1 MRTLFDKGE
10 HICQTN
16 DVYGT
21 APVSMDGV
29 LYSDYQF
36 FCINPLVPGTTR
48 RDDCVMVY
56 RNILLEF
63 DNGSRIKQLEI
74 LADVP
79 YSVLT
84 WSGGKSHHAIISL
97 SEPCKD
103 RAEYDA
109 LIRRIYTKVQVMDR
123 SVKNPSRLSRTPGA
137 IRDNGNEQTLI
148 EDLVGRVSRSFVE
161 DWLGPVPEKLK
172 TEQPERRS
180 LGISPWTRNFLMLG
194 AETGKRNASLF
205 AAACDMLRHGYDA
218 DMIAILAQNA
228 VDLPEQ
234 EIRACIRSAEQAI
247 RREGI

>member
-10 HICQTN
+10 HVCQTD
-16 DVYGT
+16 DVYGVDPKS
-21 APVSMDGV
+21 ADGI
-29 LYSDYQF
+29 LYPDYQF
-36 FCINPLVPGTTR
+36 FCINPLKPGTSR
-48 RDDCVMVY
+48 RDDNVAVF

-63 DNGSRIKQLEI
+63 DKGSLKEQLDWLNE
-74 LADVP
+74 VP
-79 YSVLT
+79 YSILT

-97 SEPCKD
+97 DEPCDTRK
-103 RAEYDA
+103 EYDA
-109 LIRRIYTKVQVMDR
+109 LVRRIYAKVPMADK

-137 IRDNGNEQTLI
+137 LRNNGSEQVLVHNRARI
-148 EDLVGRVSRSFVE
+148 SQADLGA
-161 DWLGPVPEKLK
+161 WLGPEEKKLTTAQPEK
-172 TEQPERRS
+172 RS

>member
-29 LYSDYQF
+29 LYPDYQF
-36 FCINPLVPGTTR
+36 FCINPLIPGTSR
-48 RDDCVMVY
+48 RDDNVAVF

-63 DNGSRIKQLEI
+63 DNGSPEKQLEI
-74 LADVP
+74 VADIP

-97 SEPCKD
+97 VEPCKD

-123 SVKNPSRLSRTPGA
+123 STKNPSRLSRTPKA
-137 IRDNGNEQTLI
+137 TRSNGNKQKLLR
-148 EDLVGRVSRSFVE
+148 DYGRTYREVLE
-161 DWLGPVPEKLK
+161 AWLGPEEKKLA

-234 EIRACIRSAEQAI
+234 EIRACIRSAEQAV
-247 RREGI
+247 RREGV